1 MRYDFACVSFD
12 TDLLKALYKLVDT
25 PEQLDAYVNE
35 NTRLSFYADFLYP
48 LASQSSLE
56 QYYKENPEGDFTLEL
71 HEKTA
76 MPADIKSL
84 HKKTILYFH
93 LDRKSVV

>member
-1 MRYDFACVSFD
+1 MD

-25 PEQLDAYVNE
+25 PEQFDAYVNE

-56 QYYKENPEGDFTLEL
+56 QYYKEHRKVIL
-71 HEKTA
+71 HQSFMNA
-76 MPADIKSL
+76 ARNFGR
-84 HKKTILYFH
+84 YFIH
-93 LDRKSVV
+93 FI